1 MQDDYC
7 EGRQNAATDALTGL
21 CSHGYLHMHLQKQIA
36 ECRSREK
43 DLAIGFFDITNLTG
57 LNGEYGYVTGN
68 HLLRQ
73 ISGAIGGLVR
83 AEDLP
88 ARLGGNKFC
97 IVLPGSYQE
106 AARPVLQR
114 VAGVINFTQF
124 TIKGDG
130 EPVKVYLQNSCAT
143 LQADDSAES
152 LFARARAKIAKE

>member
-7 EGRQNAATDALTGL
+7 EGRPNAAPDALTGL
-21 CSHGYLHMHLQKQIA
+21 FSHGYLHVHLQKQIA

-73 ISGAIGGLVR
+73 IGGAIGGLVR

-88 ARLGGNKFC
+88 ARFGGNNFVSSCPVATRKPPAPC
-97 IVLPGSYQE
+97 CSALP
-106 AARPVLQR
+106 A
-114 VAGVINFTQF
+114 
-124 TIKGDG
+124 
-130 EPVKVYLQNSCAT
+130 
-143 LQADDSAES
+143 
-152 LFARARAKIAKE
+152 